1 MEKIEQTNKE
11 GKIEEALTTISGGTS
26 WPHIFGIR
34 HLSPGGA
41 WHLKRFLDEIKPEV
55 VLVEGLSDASSQIEF
70 LVDEGTITPVAIL
83 AYTVELPI
91 RTLLYPV
98 ASYSPEYIALKWAK
112 ENNAYSEFIDLPS
125 DVFLALDT
133 GAEAG
138 EDYPQSVDEEK
149 KDGDNNSPEINPGN
163 SQAIGKYSIYDLW
176 AYKAG
181 ERDYDTYWEKNFE
194 HNRNKD
200 AYRTAIYEFSKGIR
214 KLSEDREKSS
224 DSRGYAENII
234 REAFMRRQIIEVL
247 KKGYDP
253 KRIVVITGAYHSS
266 ALCAELSPMSDEE
279 LKSLPRRE
287 SRLTLMPY
295 SYFKLSTQSG
305 YGAGNKA
312 PAYYE
317 MLWEYMREEKLD
329 TLTGAYLSKIVEV
342 LRGKGTYRSTADII
356 EGVRLA
362 NTLAA
367 LNSGS
372 MPTLGDLRDAALT
385 CIGHGELSI
394 VAEAL
399 ARVEVGTAIGNL
411 PEGVSKTPVQDDFY
425 RQLKLL
431 KLEKY
436 KSPVA
441 QVIDLD
447 LRENRRVQSEEAAFI
462 DLNRSFFFHRLKL
475 LGIDFVKEGDYGE
488 SSGNWAERW
497 ILKWSPEA
505 EIQMVE
511 STLKGETIELAA
523 AFELKERLDNSETI
537 DAVALII
544 RVACEAG
551 MLTSMEEARKN
562 LQARAVDTGD
572 FIQVSKAARELSLV
586 ISYGDIRKFQTEPL
600 IPLLTQLFLRGTLI
614 LMDAVSCNNDA
625 AAKLLEA
632 MNYMNGIASEY
643 YKYVD
648 GELWYKKLRSLSDRD
663 DKNPKLSGYAC
674 GVLIEKNLIDNEK
687 LSTEVSRRLSPG
699 IEADLGAGWFEGLSM
714 RNRYALLSRRIL
726 WEQLEQYVA
735 SLGKEEFL
743 RALVFMR
750 RAFGSFSPS
759 EKTRISEIL
768 GDIWGADIDETSE
781 LINNPLEEE
790 EKAKLNDLNDF
801 DFGDI

>member
-1 MEKIEQTNKE
+1 MDRGEQT
-11 GKIEEALTTISGGTS
+11 ISEENMEEDLTTISGNAC

-41 WHLKRFLDEIKPEV
+41 WHLKNFLDEIKPEI
-55 VLVEGLSDASSQIEF
+55 VLVEGLSDANPQIEF
-70 LVDEGTITPVAIL
+70 LVGEETIPPVAIL

-125 DVFLALDT
+125 DVFLSLDIEK
-133 GAEAG
+133 EARESYSQNVDPEKNNVDSS
-138 EDYPQSVDEEK
+138 EDQNRNSNAIKKCSV
-149 KDGDNNSPEINPGN
+149 
-163 SQAIGKYSIYDLW
+163 YDLW
-176 AYKAG
+176 AHEAG

-200 AYRTAIYEFSKGIR
+200 AYRATIYKFSQGIR
-214 KLSEDREKSS
+214 KLSEDNERIS
-224 DSRGYAENII
+224 DSRGYVENIV
-234 REAFMRRQIIEVL
+234 REAYMRRQIVRIL
-247 KKGYDP
+247 KNGYDP
-253 KRIVVITGAYHSS
+253 QKVVVITGAYHSS
-266 ALCAELSPMSDEE
+266 ALCKELSPMSDEE
-279 LKSLPRRE
+279 WRSLPRRE

-317 MLWEYMREEKLD
+317 MLWKYMMEERLD
-329 TLTGAYLSKIVEV
+329 SLPGTYLSKIVEV

-367 LNSGS
+367 LNGGC
-372 MPTLGDLRDAALT
+372 MPTLGDLRDAAVT
-385 CIGHGELSI
+385 CIGYGELPA

-399 ARVEVGTAIGNL
+399 ARIEVGTSIGSL

-441 QVIDLD
+441 QTIDID
-447 LRENRRVQSEEAAFI
+447 LRENRRVQSEEAAFL
-462 DLNRSFFFHRLKL
+462 DLNRSFFFHRLKI
-475 LGIDFVKEGDYGE
+475 LGINFAKQGSYGE

-497 ILKWSPEA
+497 LLRWSPEA

-511 STLKGETIELAA
+511 STLKGETIELAT
-523 AFELKERLDNSETI
+523 AFEFKEKLNNSKTI
-537 DAVALII
+537 DEVAVII
-544 RVACEAG
+544 REACEAG
-551 MLTSMEEARKN
+551 MLASMEEAQRS
-562 LQARAVDTGD
+562 LQGRAVDTGD
-572 FIQVSKAARELSLV
+572 FIHISSAAMELSIA
-586 ISYGDIRKFQTEPL
+586 ISYGDIRKFSSEPL

-614 LMDAVSCNNDA
+614 LLEAASCNNEA
-625 AAKLLEA
+625 ASKILES
-632 MNYMNGIASEY
+632 MNYMNVIATEY
-643 YKYVD
+643 YKHVD
-648 GELWYKKLRSLSDRD
+648 EGLWYKKLKELSDRD

-674 GVLIEKNLIDNEK
+674 GVLIEKNLIDNDK
-687 LSTEVSRRLSPG
+687 LSAEVSRRLSPG

-714 RNRYALLSRRIL
+714 RNRYALLSRKIL

-735 SLGKEEFL
+735 SLEPEEFL

-750 RAFGSFSPS
+750 RAFGGFSPS

-768 GDIWGADIDETSE
+768 GDLWGANIDETSE
-781 LINNPLEEE
+781 LINNPLDEEE
-790 EKAKLNDLNDF
+790 SAKLNDLNDF